1 MKDYEIQIV
10 YNFLRII
17 FRKHSLE
24 VCIFLFT
31 IYLLLTFCFFVIVG
45 AVITDKPATQRSK
58 EVDAD
63 DMDIDDFNL
72 NDSLEDTLKETNV
85 TEL

>member
-1 MKDYEIQIV
+1 
-10 YNFLRII
+10 
-17 FRKHSLE
+17 
-24 VCIFLFT
+24 
-31 IYLLLTFCFFVIVG
+31 VG

>member
-1 MKDYEIQIV
+1 M
-10 YNFLRII
+10 
-17 FRKHSLE
+17 
-24 VCIFLFT
+24 
-31 IYLLLTFCFFVIVG
+31 G
-45 AVITDKPATQRSK
+45 AVITDKPTTQRSK